1 MKKIGMMI
9 KSIDTNGGVERML
22 PLLVRGLSLYHECII
37 LSLFGFPKSLYT
49 IDNLKIIRLNEGLQR
64 IRYIFFHTI
73 YRLIKIINSYDIDI
87 LVIHARGSQ
96 IMPLLI
102 KPFTNTKIIFCEH
115 SSILQKNFFKKN
127 LKEKIYDT
135 IFQFCINNFSDQ
147 IILLTEKERKNYLKN
162 NKNLTNKKI
171 KVIPNFIDN
180 RLLHNLKQYNKD
192 SEKIITVGR
201 IDFSKGY
208 EYLVDVAKLV
218 FTKHYDWQW
227 HIYGDGNEQYKKQI
241 LDLIKQNDLE
251 THIILQGNHS
261 DIYDLYQ
268 DYSFYVMT
276 SRYEGLPMV
285 LLEAKAKKL
294 PIVSFDIN
302 SGPSDIVRDNIDG
315 FLIKPFDC
323 EAMADKICELIENP
337 ELRKRFSDNSHGN
350 LDKFSKEKI
359 IKEWCDL
366 IEEVSK

>member
-1 MKKIGMMI
+1 MKKIAMMV
-9 KSIDTNGGVERML
+9 KCIDTDGGVERII
-22 PLLVRGLSLYHECII
+22 PLLNRELNCYYECSI
-37 LSLFGFPKSLYT
+37 LSLFELKKSLYS
-49 IDNLKIIRLNEGLQR
+49 IDNLKIIRLNEGVQR

-73 YRLIKIINSYDIDI
+73 YRLIKIIKSYDIDI

-96 IMPLLI
+96 IMPLLV

-115 SSILQKNFFKKN
+115 SSILQKIFLKKD

-180 RLLHNLKQYNKD
+180 RLLHNLKQYDKH
-192 SEKIITVGR
+192 SKKIITVGR

-208 EYLVDVAKLV
+208 EYLAYVAKLV
-218 FTKHYDWQW
+218 FTKYPDWQW
-227 HIYGDGNEQYKKQI
+227 HIYGDGEQNYKNQI
-241 LDLIKQNDLE
+241 VDLIKQNDLE
-251 THIILQGNHS
+251 KHVILQGNHS

-294 PIVSFDIN
+294 PIISFDIN
-302 SGPSDIVRDNIDG
+302 SGPSDIVRDGADG
-315 FLIKPFDC
+315 FLINPFDC
-323 EAMADKICELIENP
+323 KAMADKICELIENP
-337 ELRKRFSDNSHGN
+337 ELRQKLSDNAHGN

-359 IKEWCDL
+359 IKQWCDL
-366 IEEVSK
+366 IDSL

>member
-1 MKKIGMMI
+1 MMV
-9 KSIDTNGGVERML
+9 KSIDTNGGVERIL
-22 PLLVRGLSLYHECII
+22 PLLVRELSLYHKCII
-37 LSLFGFPKSLYT
+37 LSLFGLKKNLYSM
-49 IDNLKIIRLNEGLQR
+49 DNLKIIRLNQGMQR
-64 IRYIFFHTI
+64 IRYIFFYTI
-73 YRLIKIINSYDIDI
+73 YRLIKIIRSYDIDI
-87 LVIHARGSQ
+87 LVIHARGSH

-115 SSILQKNFFKKN
+115 SSILQKNFFEKN
-127 LKEKIYDT
+127 LKEKMYDT

-162 NKNLTNKKI
+162 NKKLTNKKI
-171 KVIPNFIDN
+171 KVIPNFIDD
-180 RLLHNLKQYNKD
+180 RLLHNLKKYNKY
-192 SEKIITVGR
+192 SKKIITVGR

-208 EYLVDVAKLV
+208 EYLVNVVKFV
-218 FTKHYDWQW
+218 FTKHPDWQW
-227 HIYGDGNEQYKKQI
+227 HIYGDGEQNYKNQI
-241 LDLIKQNDLE
+241 TDLIKQNDLE
-251 THIILQGNHS
+251 KYVILQGNHS

-294 PIVSFDIN
+294 PIISFDIN
-302 SGPSDIVRDNIDG
+302 SGPSDIVRNGVDG
-315 FLIKPFDC
+315 FLVEPFDC

-337 ELRKRFSDNSHGN
+337 ELRQKFSDNSHGN

-359 IKEWCDL
+359 IKQWCDL